1 MTEIQEKLLEALS
14 ASLKGESVEWEPLSQ
29 EELSELYKLAQIHQI
44 LPLVYEAVYKS
55 QGVNPQAKAISVRAA
70 MTQALSTKD
79 FLQLVSKMNEAKL
92 YPLVVKGIIARK
104 LYPIPDERVSGDE
117 DLLITKELFPTYHQ
131 FFTEH
136 NLVTGDD
143 LEPYEVPYQLKGSSL
158 YIELHKTLFQE
169 ESVAYGSWNQF
180 FDKAHERRTIEVIEG
195 VEVSTMCPTDHF
207 LFLILHAF
215 KHFLH
220 SGVGIRQVA
229 DIMMF
234 ASHYEIDYD
243 SIFNDLKKIHLEVFG
258 ATLLSIGK
266 KYLHDLH
273 DAPIPDKYLELSE
286 NMDHLLKDILDA
298 GVYGNSSMSRK
309 HSANMTLEAI
319 TLDAQGKKAHASL
332 RSTLFPSRKDL
343 VGRYPYLEKHGYLLP
358 IAWFSRIVTYMKESS
373 SREDNKATE
382 TIKIGKERVALM
394 KEYKIIK

>member
-29 EELSELYKLAQIHQI
+29 EDLSELYNLAHIHQI

-55 QGVNPQAKAISVRAA
+55 QGVNPQVKAISMRAA
-70 MTQALSTKD
+70 MTQALSTRD

-180 FDKAHERRTIEVIEG
+180 FEKAHERRTIEVIEG

-266 KYLHDLH
+266 KYLHD
-273 DAPIPDKYLELSE
+273 APIPDKYLELSE
-286 NMDHLLKDILDA
+286 NMDHLLEDILDA

-319 TLDAQGKKAHASL
+319 TLDAQGGAHASL

>member
-14 ASLKGESVEWEPLSQ
+14 ASLKGESVEWEPLPQ
-29 EELSELYKLAQIHQI
+29 EQLSELYNLAQIHQI

-55 QGVNPQAKAISVRAA
+55 QGVNPQVKAISMRAA
-70 MTQALSTKD
+70 MTQALTTRD
-79 FLQLVSKMNEAKL
+79 FLQLVKKMNEAKL
-92 YPLVVKGIIARK
+92 YPLVVKGIIARN

-117 DLLITKELFPTYHQ
+117 DLLITKELFPTFHQ
-131 FFTEH
+131 FFIEH
-136 NLVTGDD
+136 NLIAGDN
-143 LEPYEVPYQLKGSSL
+143 LEAYEVPYQLKGSSL

-169 ESVAYGSWNQF
+169 ESEAYGSWNQF
-180 FDKAHERRTIEVIEG
+180 FEKAHERRTIEVIEG

-207 LFLILHAF
+207 LFLLLHAF

-229 DIMMF
+229 DMMMF
-234 ASHYEIDYD
+234 ASRYEIDYD

-258 ATLLSIGK
+258 ATLLSIGQ
-266 KYLHDLH
+266 KYLY
-273 DAPIPDKYLELSE
+273 DASIPDKYLSLSE
-286 NMDHLLKDILDA
+286 NMDHLLEDILEA

-309 HSANMTLEAI
+309 HSANITLEAI
-319 TLDAQGKKAHASL
+319 TLDVQGKKAHASL

-343 VGRYPYLEKHGYLLP
+343 VGRYPYLEHHGYLLP
-358 IAWFSRIVTYMKESS
+358 IAWISRIMTYIKESS
-373 SREDNKATE
+373 SREDNKAAE

>member
-29 EELSELYKLAQIHQI
+29 EELSELYNLAHIHQI

-55 QGVNPQAKAISVRAA
+55 QGVNPQVKAISMRAA
-70 MTQALSTKD
+70 MTQALSTRD

-180 FDKAHERRTIEVIEG
+180 FEKAHERRIVEVIEG

-266 KYLHDLH
+266 KYLHD
-273 DAPIPDKYLELSE
+273 APIPDKYLELSE
-286 NMDHLLKDILDA
+286 DILDA

>member
-1 MTEIQEKLLEALS
+1 M
-14 ASLKGESVEWEPLSQ
+14 
-29 EELSELYKLAQIHQI
+29 
-44 LPLVYEAVYKS
+44 
-55 QGVNPQAKAISVRAA
+55 RAA
-70 MTQALSTKD
+70 MTQALSTRD
-79 FLQLVSKMNEAKL
+79 FLQLVNKMNEAKL
-92 YPLVVKGIIARK
+92 HPLVVKGIIARK

-180 FDKAHERRTIEVIEG
+180 FEKAHERRTTEVIEG

-243 SIFNDLKKIHLEVFG
+243 SIFNDLQKIHLEVFG

-266 KYLHDLH
+266 KYLHD
-273 DAPIPDKYLELSE
+273 APIPDKYLELSE
-286 NMDHLLKDILDA
+286 NMDHLLEDILDA

-309 HSANMTLEAI
+309 H
-319 TLDAQGKKAHASL
+319 
-332 RSTLFPSRKDL
+332 
-343 VGRYPYLEKHGYLLP
+343 
-358 IAWFSRIVTYMKESS
+358 
-373 SREDNKATE
+373 
-382 TIKIGKERVALM
+382 
-394 KEYKIIK
+394 

>member
-29 EELSELYKLAQIHQI
+29 EELSELYNLAHIHQI

-55 QGVNPQAKAISVRAA
+55 QGVNPQVKAISMRAA
-70 MTQALSTKD
+70 MTQALSTRD
-79 FLQLVSKMNEAKL
+79 FLQLVNKMNEAKL
-92 YPLVVKGIIARK
+92 HPLVVKGIIARK

-180 FDKAHERRTIEVIEG
+180 FEKAHERRITEVIEG

-243 SIFNDLKKIHLEVFG
+243 SIFNDLQKIHLEVFG

-266 KYLHDLH
+266 KYLHD
-273 DAPIPDKYLELSE
+273 APIPDKYLELSE
-286 NMDHLLKDILDA
+286 NMDHLLEDILDA

>member
-29 EELSELYKLAQIHQI
+29 EELSELYNLAHIHQV

-55 QGVNPQAKAISVRAA
+55 QGANPQVKAISMRAA
-70 MTQALSTKD
+70 MTQALSTRD
-79 FLQLVSKMNEAKL
+79 FLQLVNKMNEA
-92 YPLVVKGIIARK
+92 K

-180 FDKAHERRTIEVIEG
+180 FEKAHERRTIEVIEG

-266 KYLHDLH
+266 KYLHD
-273 DAPIPDKYLELSE
+273 APIPDKYLELSE
-286 NMDHLLKDILDA
+286 NMDHLLEDILDA